1 MSESMVK
8 SVEVA
13 TDPAGRFQVGEEV
26 RVVLSRT
33 MGHKAVWISYVIP
46 LCILVI
52 LILSLSRVFE
62 NESVAGGCAIAG
74 VGLWYLLVWLF
85 RSRLATGF
93 VFRIEKL

>member
-1 MSESMVK
+1 MSESTVK
-8 SVEVA
+8 TVEVA
-13 TDPAGRFQVGEEV
+13 SDPAGSFQVGDEV

-52 LILSLSRVFE
+52 LILSLSRVLDSELATGAF
-62 NESVAGGCAIAG
+62 AIAG
-74 VGLWYLLVWLF
+74 IALWYLLVWLF

-93 VFRIEKL
+93 VFRIEKY